1 MISGDNSKL
10 KTKNALKSLFFPC
23 RGTEKLVFLQF
34 KSENTIMLYQDNQYI
49 KAQDLSFSGILHDI
63 RKSKIALQPV
73 FEAFT
78 NALEA
83 IKIRQKGEK
92 TYKGKI
98 VLKLFKGETFV
109 NDVFQFERLSITDNG
124 IGFNEEEFKRFN
136 TFKLTNKGIKNL
148 GSGRIQYVHFFGSTC
163 IKSIFQQDTEY
174 FEREFVVSK
183 KENFLRENAIVK
195 HLYCRKVEAEEI
207 KTTVTFKELLSNNNA
222 YSNLDDQKLKEE
234 LLERYIH
241 YFCYNKETLPEIE
254 IEYYLQSE
262 LKSQCKISE
271 EDIPNIDKTEKININ
286 YSSTTP
292 KGLIK
297 RIDKTE
303 EFTIDAFRISQ
314 TILKENKLNLVSKG
328 EVIEGTK
335 LSLEDISNKD
345 TLDGDRF
352 LFLVSSDYITSRD
365 TDERGVLNIPEKNT
379 FGREL
384 FDKEEDILLEDIK
397 DSVNSAIGRMY
408 PEVEEI
414 KKEHQENIQQLKQM
428 FLIGDDT
435 AKDIHFS
442 VNDKESDILKKFY
455 EAEAEKQAMMDAKI
469 KESIDSLND
478 LDPNDVDYNEDFK
491 KIVDGLATA
500 IPMQNKKNLTHYVAR
515 RKLVIELFEKILNR
529 QLGIQKGAN
538 NYDEALI
545 HNLLFQRG
553 STDTG
558 DSNLWLVNED
568 FIYFKGNS
576 EKRLSALEFN
586 GEKLFKE
593 VFSEEE
599 EHYLNSLGEHR
610 ILKRPDILL
619 FPEEGKCIII
629 EFKAPHV
636 NASDHLTQIDKYASL
651 IRNYTEDKF
660 QITTFY
666 GYLLGEHIEPKD
678 VLAAVSA
685 YEYSYQ
691 FDYLYRPSIK
701 VTGFDGRTNGSIY
714 TEVIKYSTLV
724 KRAKQRNSIFIDKL
738 MS

>member
-1 MISGDNSKL
+1 MS
-10 KTKNALKSLFFPC
+10 
-23 RGTEKLVFLQF
+23 
-34 KSENTIMLYQDNQYI
+34 YQDNQYI
-49 KAQDLSFSGILHDI
+49 KAQDLSFKGILHDI

-73 FEAFT
+73 FEGFT

-83 IKIRQKGEK
+83 IKIRQKGDK

-98 VLKLFKGETFV
+98 VLKLFKSGTFV
-109 NDVFQFERLSITDNG
+109 NDIFKFERLSITDNG

-136 TFKLTNKGIKNL
+136 TFKLTNKGFKNL

-163 IKSIFQQDTEY
+163 IKSVFQQDTEY

-195 HLYCRKVEAEEI
+195 HLYCKEVENHEI

-241 YFCYNKETLPEIE
+241 YFCYNKENLPEIE

-271 EDIPNIDKTEKININ
+271 GDIPNIDKTEKININ
-286 YSSTTP
+286 YSSITP

-314 TILKENKLNLVSKG
+314 AILKENKLNLVSKG

-345 TLDGDRF
+345 TLGGDRF

-365 TDERGVLNIPEKNT
+365 TDERGVLNIPEKNN

-384 FDKEEDILLEDIK
+384 FDNEEDILLEDIK

-428 FLIGDDT
+428 FLIGEDT

-455 EAEAEKQAMMDAKI
+455 EVEAEKQAMIDAKI
-469 KESIDSLND
+469 KESIDSLDD

-491 KIVDGLATA
+491 KIVDGLTTA

-529 QLGIQKGAN
+529 QLGIQKGAS

-545 HNLLFQRG
+545 HNLLFQKG

-586 GEKLFKE
+586 GERLFKE

-599 EHYLNSLGEHR
+599 ERYLNSLGEHR

-678 VLAAVSA
+678 VRAAVSA

-691 FDYLYRPSIK
+691 LDYLYRPSIK
-701 VTGFDGRTNGSIY
+701 VIGFDDRTDGSIY
-714 TEVIKYSTLV
+714 TEVIKYSTLI